1 MGRYLLRRL
10 LLVIPTVFGAVSL
23 VFFAM
28 QIAPGDPVTLFLPPQ
43 MPGGADPE
51 LVAAI
56 RKEHGFDR
64 PLYEQYGTYL
74 GRMARLDFGR
84 SLRQDTDVAEDLKR
98 RIANTFQL
106 GFASLVVAG
115 VLGITLGTVSAIWRG
130 SGIDNASMVMA
141 LLGVSLPSFWI
152 AMMLIVAFGLFLPIL
167 PPSGYGG
174 PVYTQEGVRYA
185 ILPIVTLGLA
195 GAGSLARY
203 TRSALLE
210 VLGQDYVR
218 TARAKGLRESV
229 VVSRHALRNA
239 LLPVLTVL
247 GLSFGEILSGTVV
260 VETVFSWPGVG
271 RYLISGVNGRDFPVV
286 QACVLVIALGF
297 VCAVL
302 ITDMLLA
309 YADPRI
315 RFR

>member
-1 MGRYLLRRL
+1 M
-10 LLVIPTVFGAVSL
+10 IPTVFGAVSL

-64 PLYEQYGTYL
+64 PLYEQYWTYL

-152 AMMLIVAFGLFLPIL
+152 AMMLIVVFGLFLPIL

-218 TARAKGLRESV
+218 TARAKGLRETV